1 MEKIQKESN
10 YKRSS
15 QITRVRKTE
24 IFKKRV
30 VNRDKKTKKDKEK
43 MRKVKMMKNNWRNR
57 M

>member
-1 MEKIQKESN
+1 MEKIQKEGN

-43 MRKVKMMKNNWRNR
+43 MRKVKMMKSNWRNR

>member
-30 VNRDKKTKKDKEK
+30 VNRDKKMKKDKEK
-43 MRKVKMMKNNWRNR
+43 MRKVKMMRSNWRNR

>member
-43 MRKVKMMKNNWRNR
+43 MRKVKMMKSNWRNR

>member
-15 QITRVRKTE
+15 QITLVRKTE

-43 MRKVKMMKNNWRNR
+43 MRKVKMMKSNWRNR